1 MSDKIEFVKW
11 MFKNFNYYYV
21 FLMFHCVACFSVVFA
36 PEPYD
41 KWLVIYVLS
50 SIVVAVVYYCVVM
63 PIKWSYRDFKNQQ
76 KKDCAI
82 KVPLVFSMKDR
93 YKL

>member
-1 MSDKIEFVKW
+1 MADKIEFVKW
-11 MFKNFNYYYV
+11 AFRNINYYYV
-21 FLMFHCVACFSVVFA
+21 FLMFHCVACFYVVFL
-36 PEPYD
+36 PNPYD
-41 KWLVIYVLS
+41 RWIAIYVLS

-82 KVPLVFSMKDR
+82 KVPLVFSTKDR